1 MLRRII
7 VFIHLVME
15 TRPIF
20 KIVGVGGGAS
30 IAVDYMYG
38 EYGKNVS
45 YALIDTSRFIISN
58 AKVPVKLLISPD
70 NRAVVRS
77 DRANS
82 LASQHVAEIG
92 SLFDDGTEVAF
103 IIAGM
108 GGITGTGAAPTVA
121 RISKER
127 NIITIGIVTTPFKC
141 EGEKKLAV
149 ARKGIEEMARNVD
162 SLIVIDDESLNEG
175 DMERTVLGSFDKS
188 NEAMKSVINDIL
200 AICSAKAITCIDFM
214 DVVFAFRNGGHAV
227 VVSGE
232 GTGPNRVIDAIENAR
247 KTPLASGYDF
257 ASAKRLIIM
266 LYAPG
271 DSGQSFQLKEVEL
284 LAEYLSAFPEDMDI
298 IWGLAVDENLRDGMR
313 VTLIASSLPSP
324 YGPGEVIAE

>member
-1 MLRRII
+1 
-7 VFIHLVME
+7 ME

-38 EYGKNVS
+38 ENNKNVS

-58 AKVPVKLLISPD
+58 ARVPVKLLISPD

-82 LASQHVAEIG
+82 LAAQHVAEIG

-103 IIAGM
+103 IIADM

-127 NIITIGIVTTPFKC
+127 NIITIGIVTTPFRC
-141 EGEKKLAV
+141 EGEKKLAI

-162 SLIVIDDESLNEG
+162 SLIVIDDEYLDPGN
-175 DMERTVLGSFDKS
+175 DERTVLGSFEKS
-188 NEAMKSVINDIL
+188 NDAMKTVINDIL
-200 AICSAKAITCIDFM
+200 EICTAKAITCIDFM

-232 GTGPNRVIDAIENAR
+232 GRGENRVIDAIEQAR
-247 KTPLASGYDF
+247 KSPMATDFDLAN
-257 ASAKRLIIM
+257 AKRLLIM
-266 LYAPG
+266 LYSPSDESKA
-271 DSGQSFQLKEVEL
+271 FQLKEVEL
-284 LAEYLSAFPEDMDI
+284 LAEYLANFPEDMDI
-298 IWGLAVDENLRDGMR
+298 IWGLAVDENLTDSMR

-324 YGPGEVIAE
+324 YSPGEMLPE

>member
-1 MLRRII
+1 
-7 VFIHLVME
+7 ME

-38 EYGKNVS
+38 ENNKNVS

-58 AKVPVKLLISPD
+58 ARVPVKLLISPD

-82 LASQHVAEIG
+82 LAAQHVAEIG

-127 NIITIGIVTTPFKC
+127 NIITIGIVTTPFRC
-141 EGEKKLAV
+141 EGEKKLAI

-162 SLIVIDDESLNEG
+162 SLIVIDDEYLDPGN
-175 DMERTVLGSFDKS
+175 DERTVLGSFEKS
-188 NEAMKSVINDIL
+188 NDAMKTVINDIL
-200 AICSAKAITCIDFM
+200 EICTAKAITCIDFM

-232 GTGPNRVIDAIENAR
+232 GRGENRVIDAIEQAR
-247 KTPLASGYDF
+247 KSPMATDFDLAN
-257 ASAKRLIIM
+257 AKRLLIM
-266 LYAPG
+266 LYSPSDESKA
-271 DSGQSFQLKEVEL
+271 FQLKEVEL
-284 LAEYLSAFPEDMDI
+284 LAEYLANFPEDMDI
-298 IWGLAVDENLRDGMR
+298 IWGLAVDENLTDSMR

-324 YGPGEVIAE
+324 YSPGEMLPE